1 MKLNKNKKLLLV
13 AISAFLV
20 MIISTVSYAY
30 FTASVAGNNSAQATV
45 IQTGHMQVT
54 YAEGDIVG
62 ITTNMLPG
70 NYIEKSFTVVN
81 TGTVD
86 TTYSIYLNDVEN
98 TFVTKSDLVYELITE
113 DGRVVA
119 QTTCP
124 DSNSKI
130 ATDINL
136 PVNATHHYTL
146 RITFKETGLN
156 QDDNKGKKFKSK
168 IGLVEE
174 EVTYAY
180 TILSG
185 DLNTVGSVVKIAN
198 EEFYVIGQEDS
209 THVRLLSKWN
219 LKVGNILDGNSWSK
233 TGEYT
238 SSDTGY
244 GLQSSDAKGDV
255 DGASTFNGIVTFSST
270 NYWSS
275 TVSTYPAWVY
285 TNAKESGTYKA
296 SIAEYVD
303 NYVTYL
309 TQQGVSV
316 TGRLIKQ
323 EELVTLGCNAST
335 YYCDSTGSHGGTAP
349 SWVYQ
354 TSYWTGSAL
363 SGNDVWGVG
372 SFGAFVYSDYYSVG
386 PFGVRP
392 VIILEK

>member
-45 IQTGHMQVT
+45 ITTGNMQVT

-70 NYIEKSFTVVN
+70 NYIEKSFTVEN

-86 TTYSIYLNDVEN
+86 TSYSIYLNDVEN

-185 DLNTVGSVVKIAN
+185 DLNTVGSVVKIAD

-209 THVRLLSKWN
+209 THVKLLSKWN
-219 LKVGNILDGNSWSK
+219 LNVGSN
-233 TGEYT
+233 
-238 SSDTGY
+238 
-244 GLQSSDAKGDV
+244 AKGTATNLQDSDV
-255 DGASTFNGIVTFSST
+255 KGWVSSGTTYGNVVFSST

-285 TNAKESGTYKA
+285 TNEKTNGTYKA
-296 SIAEYVD
+296 SIAEHVD

-335 YYCDSTGSHGGTAP
+335 NYCDSNGSHGGTAP
-349 SWVYQ
+349 AWVYQ
-354 TSYWTGSAL
+354 TSYWSGSGFD
-363 SGNDVWGVG
+363 SRSMWSVRSNG
-372 SFGAFVYSDYYSVG
+372 SFGSRSYVYVSY
-386 PFGVRP
+386 FGVRP

>member
-45 IQTGHMQVT
+45 ITTGNMQVT

-62 ITTNMLPG
+62 TTTNMLPG
-70 NYIEKSFTVVN
+70 NYIEKSFTVEN

-86 TTYSIYLNDVEN
+86 TSYSIYLNDVEN

-185 DLNTVGSVVKIAN
+185 DLNTVGSVVKIAD

-209 THVRLLSKWN
+209 THVKLLSKWN
-219 LKVGNILDGNSWSK
+219 LNVGSN
-233 TGEYT
+233 
-238 SSDTGY
+238 
-244 GLQSSDAKGDV
+244 AKGTATNLQDSDV
-255 DGASTFNGIVTFSST
+255 KGWVSSGTTYGNVVFSST

-285 TNAKESGTYKA
+285 TNEKTNGTYKA
-296 SIAEYVD
+296 SIAEHVD

-335 YYCDSTGSHGGTAP
+335 NYCDSNESHGGTAP
-349 SWVYQ
+349 AWVYQ
-354 TSYWTGSAL
+354 TSYWSGSVNR
-363 SGNDVWGVG
+363 SDFVWRVFSDGVFNDDYCDNGNN
-372 SFGAFVYSDYYSVG
+372 
-386 PFGVRP
+386 FGVRP